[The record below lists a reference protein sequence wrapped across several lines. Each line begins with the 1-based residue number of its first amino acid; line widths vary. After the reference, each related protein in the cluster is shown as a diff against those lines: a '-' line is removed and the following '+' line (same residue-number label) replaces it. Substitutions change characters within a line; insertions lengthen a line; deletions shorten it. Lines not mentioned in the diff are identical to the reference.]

1 MTHSKL
7 LLLADDQSENI
18 SGGCWAGEDNF
29 DLSDAD
35 MFADSFTSEL
45 FFSTDSFEQ
54 RSVLISGNS
63 YSQLYISRVSIN
75 I

>member
-1 MTHSKL
+1 
-7 LLLADDQSENI
+7 
-18 SGGCWAGEDNF
+18 
-29 DLSDAD
+29 